1 MSHTMT
7 DRQESTKMSAK
18 KYMSHIMKDTGR

>member
-1 MSHTMT
+1 MSHTVT
-7 DRQESTKMSAK
+7 DRQESTEMSAN